1 MTLTGQGLN
10 NTQGQIGSVAGSLNL
25 DSGDQILNNQSGS
38 LLSNNQISI
47 HATGLNNSQ
56 GQIVAQQL
64 LDIDAELQ
72 ALNNQNG
79 LMSSDTVNITSGL
92 LNNDQGLIQ
101 SNSAMTIDTQ
111 GHNLINT
118 NSGTQGGLLS
128 QGNLSLK
135 NVGLLDNKLGYLAV
149 VKI

>member
-1 MTLTGQGLN
+1 M
-10 NTQGQIGSVAGSLNL
+10 AGSLNL

-56 GQIVAQQL
+56 GQIVALQL

-79 LMSSDTVNITSGL
+79 LMSSDTVNIISGAF
-92 LNNDQGLIQ
+92 NNDLGLVQ
-101 SNSAMTIDTQ
+101 AKTSLVLDTNGQ
-111 GHNLINT
+111 NLVNT

-128 QGNLSLK
+128 QGNLTLK
-135 NVGLLDNKLGYLAV
+135 NLGTLDNTKGYVASG
-149 VKI
+149 KT